1 MGRAHGNT
9 GEISLR
15 PFHSRGWQLDSAA
28 PPLEV
33 TIGGLTWEPSK
44 GSQTLRPPTRDPAP
58 LASLGL
64 ARWSAAGEGAREA
77 RGAGR
82 VAGRPEVPAGGKAG
96 GLPTR
101 TEPETRAT
109 VTAVRRVVD
118 GFLLRLEGVSTRTG
132 AASLTGRSL
141 WLPRAMLP
149 PLGAGEFYVEDL
161 VGCLVVDRGG
171 RTLGVVRGMFW
182 NGGHDVMVIGDGVEA
197 ERLLPVVPEYI
208 VAIDRSTKRVV
219 VDPHE

>member
-1 MGRAHGNT
+1 LGRPHGNT

-15 PFHSRGWQLDSAA
+15 LFHSRGWPLDSAA

-33 TIGGLTWEPSK
+33 TIGEP
-44 GSQTLRPPTRDPAP
+44 GS
-58 LASLGL
+58 
-64 ARWSAAGEGAREA
+64 
-77 RGAGR
+77 
-82 VAGRPEVPAGGKAG
+82 
-96 GLPTR
+96 
-101 TEPETRAT
+101 ETRAT
-109 VTAVRRVVD
+109 VTAVRRIVD

-161 VGCLVVDRGG
+161 VGCLVEDSGG
-171 RTLGVVRGMFW
+171 RTLGVVRGVFW
-182 NGGHDVMVIGDGVEA
+182 NGGHDVMVIADGAEA
-197 ERLLPVVPEYI
+197 ERLLPAVPEYI
-208 VAIDRSTKRVV
+208 VAIDRSAKRVV